1 LYCRCCARRAKKRS
15 KNRAVAKTVVAGTI
29 VAEAAQAKAGRF
41 DPVDAKRSGGRFYD
55 PDAPQSAAR
64 EEEGMKVR
72 TQAWTWCKRFALA
85 SLLLVAGFTP
95 AAVWAQQY
103 PAQDIHFICAF
114 PPGSGADVLVRYF
127 ADKVRPLTGK
137 NIIVE
142 NRSGAGGNIAIE
154 YVARAKPDGYT
165 VFVHGASGTAAS
177 MSLFKKPPVDVA
189 KTIQVVSTI
198 NRQPFMVLVDAKSP
212 HKTLADLTAAMKPK
226 GNKAS
231 YATAAPFG
239 TVVGEIYKLGTGIQA
254 VEVPYKNAI
263 DSLNDQLSGAID
275 YAVHDPVYALAEQRK
290 GELRILAVS
299 TAERLK
305 ANPDFPTLK
314 ELGISDLNM
323 MGWWAAM
330 VPQGTP
336 KPVTDQINKWFD
348 QVVGS
353 EETKQFLASFGGDQ
367 LIMSPDE
374 AQALFLKEISNWA
387 DYVRV
392 AKIVPAG

>member
-1 LYCRCCARRAKKRS
+1 MNLHRQARTWLRGLAP
-15 KNRAVAKTVVAGTI
+15 
-29 VAEAAQAKAGRF
+29 AA
-41 DPVDAKRSGGRFYD
+41 
-55 PDAPQSAAR
+55 
-64 EEEGMKVR
+64 
-72 TQAWTWCKRFALA
+72 
-85 SLLLVAGFTP
+85 LLVAGLGLVP
-95 AAVWAQQY
+95 ATAQGQQY
-103 PAQDIHFICAF
+103 PNQDIHFICAF

-137 NIIVE
+137 NVVVE

-165 VFVHGASGTAAS
+165 VFVHGASGVAAS
-177 MSLFKKPPVDVA
+177 MSLFKRPPVDVG

-212 HKTLADLTAAMKPK
+212 IKTLAELTAAMKPK

-239 TVVGEIYKLGTGIQA
+239 TVVGEVYKLGSGVQA
-254 VEVPYKNAI
+254 VEVNYKNAI

-336 KPVTDQINKWFD
+336 KPIADQINKWFD
-348 QVVGS
+348 QVVSS
-353 EETKQFLASFGGDQ
+353 EETGKFLASFGGDQ
-367 LIMSPDE
+367 LIMPPDA
-374 AQALFLKEISNWA
+374 AQALFLKEINNWA
-387 DYVRV
+387 DYVRI
-392 AKIVPAG
+392 ARIEPAG

>member
-1 LYCRCCARRAKKRS
+1 MHAR
-15 KNRAVAKTVVAGTI
+15 VGI
-29 VAEAAQAKAGRF
+29 
-41 DPVDAKRSGGRFYD
+41 SGI
-55 PDAPQSAAR
+55 
-64 EEEGMKVR
+64 
-72 TQAWTWCKRFALA
+72 
-85 SLLLVAGFTP
+85 
-95 AAVWAQQY
+95 AAVLLAGVVLAPSLAAAEDY
-103 PAQDIHFICAF
+103 PNQDIHFICAF

-127 ADKVRPLTGK
+127 ADKVRPLTGR
-137 NIIVE
+137 NIVVE

-177 MSLFKKPPVDVA
+177 MSLFKKPPVDVG
-189 KTIQVVSTI
+189 KTIQVVATI

-212 HKTLADLTAAMKPK
+212 YQTLADLTAAVKPK

-239 TVVGEIYKLGTGIQA
+239 TVVGEIYKLGTGVQA
-254 VEVPYKNAI
+254 VEVNYKNAI
-263 DSLNDQLSGAID
+263 DSLNDQLSGSLD

-314 ELGISDLNM
+314 ELGVSDLDM

-336 KPVTDQINKWFD
+336 KPIADQINKWFD
-348 QVVGS
+348 QVVAS
-353 EETKQFLASFGGDQ
+353 EETRKFLASFGGDQ
-367 LIMSPDE
+367 LIMPPDQ
-374 AQALFLKEISNWA
+374 AQALFLKEINNWA
-387 DYVRV
+387 DYVRL
-392 AKIVPAG
+392 AKIVPSG

>member
-1 LYCRCCARRAKKRS
+1 MRNYNWKLPS
-15 KNRAVAKTVVAGTI
+15 KA
-29 VAEAAQAKAGRF
+29 
-41 DPVDAKRSGGRFYD
+41 
-55 PDAPQSAAR
+55 
-64 EEEGMKVR
+64 
-72 TQAWTWCKRFALA
+72 
-85 SLLLVAGFTP
+85 LLLAAGLGLVP
-95 AAVWAQQY
+95 VLAQAQQY

-137 NIIVE
+137 SVIVE

-165 VFVHGASGTAAS
+165 VFVHGASGVAAS
-177 MSLFKKPPVDVA
+177 MSLFKKPPVDVG

-212 HKTLADLTAAMKPK
+212 IKTLAELTAAMKPK
-226 GNKAS
+226 GTKAS

-239 TVVGEIYKLGTGIQA
+239 TVVGEIYKRGTGVEA

-299 TAERLK
+299 TSERLK

-314 ELGISDLNM
+314 ELGVSDLNM

-336 KPVTDQINKWFD
+336 KPVADQINKWFNE
-348 QVVGS
+348 VVGS
-353 EETKQFLASFGGDQ
+353 EETKKFLASFGGDQ
-367 LIMSPDE
+367 LIMPPDE
-374 AQALFLKEISNWA
+374 AQALFLKEIGNWA
-387 DYVRV
+387 EYVRIS
-392 AKIVPAG
+392 KLVPAG

>member
-1 LYCRCCARRAKKRS
+1 
-15 KNRAVAKTVVAGTI
+15 
-29 VAEAAQAKAGRF
+29 
-41 DPVDAKRSGGRFYD
+41 
-55 PDAPQSAAR
+55 
-64 EEEGMKVR
+64 VR
-72 TQAWTWCKRFALA
+72 TGTLA
-85 SLLLVAGFTP
+85 IGGATLLLVAGFAP
-95 AAVWAQQY
+95 ATFVAQAQQY
-103 PAQDIHFICAF
+103 PTQDIHFICAF

-154 YVARAKPDGYT
+154 YVSRAKPDGYT

-177 MSLFKKPPVDVA
+177 MSLFKNPPVDVA

-212 HKTLADLTAAMKPK
+212 YRTLADLTAAMKPK

-239 TVVGEIYKLGTGIQA
+239 TVVGEVYKLGSGVQA

-314 ELGISDLNM
+314 ELGVSDLNM

-336 KPVTDQINKWFD
+336 KAATDQINKWFD

-353 EETKQFLASFGGDQ
+353 EETGKFLASFGGDQ
-367 LIMSPDE
+367 LIMQPDK
-374 AQALFLKEISNWA
+374 AQELFLQEIKNWA
-387 DYVRV
+387 DYVRM
-392 AKIVPAG
+392 ARIVPAG